1 MDFRNF
7 LSSKSEKIGF
17 FEQFLVIFSMK
28 EASNQK
34 MVLENVV
41 QNFMMNMILKKNEG
55 GRNPPPPGLEDL
67 KKSPGFKGLKNCVI
81 SLLSVNPDCY
91 RNGRKRDLVL

>member
-1 MDFRNF
+1 
-7 LSSKSEKIGF
+7 
-17 FEQFLVIFSMK
+17 MK

-41 QNFMMNMILKKNEG
+41 QNFMMNMILKKNKG

-67 KKSPGFKGLKNCVI
+67 KKSPGFKGLRIINVEWRSVI
-81 SLLSVNPDCY
+81 
-91 RNGRKRDLVL
+91 GRSWTTPR

>member
-1 MDFRNF
+1 
-7 LSSKSEKIGF
+7 
-17 FEQFLVIFSMK
+17 MK

-67 KKSPGFKGLKNCVI
+67 KKSPGFKGLRVFRLCKHI
-81 SLLSVNPDCY
+81 SIHAIDI
-91 RNGRKRDLVL
+91 

>member
-67 KKSPGFKGLKNCVI
+67 KKSPGFKGLRG
-81 SLLSVNPDCY
+81 S
-91 RNGRKRDLVL
+91 RRKK

>member
-41 QNFMMNMILKKNEG
+41 QNFMMNMILIKIRGAESA
-55 GRNPPPPGLEDL
+55 PPGLEDL
-67 KKSPGFKGLKNCVI
+67 KKSPGFKGLME
-81 SLLSVNPDCY
+81 
-91 RNGRKRDLVL
+91 G

>member
-1 MDFRNF
+1 M
-7 LSSKSEKIGF
+7 SSKSEKIGF

-41 QNFMMNMILKKNEG
+41 QNFMMNMILKKTRG
-55 GRNPPPPGLEDL
+55 GGIRPPPGLEDL
-67 KKSPGFKGLKNCVI
+67 KKSPGFKGL
-81 SLLSVNPDCY
+81 
-91 RNGRKRDLVL
+91 RKYDGHD